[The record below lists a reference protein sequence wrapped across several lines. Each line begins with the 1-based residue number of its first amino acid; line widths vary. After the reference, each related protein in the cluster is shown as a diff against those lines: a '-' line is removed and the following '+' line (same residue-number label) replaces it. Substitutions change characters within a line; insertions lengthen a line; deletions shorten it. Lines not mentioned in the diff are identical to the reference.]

1 MERRMKEEDVTK
13 ALLTRLEE
21 KGWTIVCYDFPQSGT
36 GVMIHHNTRNSKNK
50 DSFIPDIVAHK
61 EGTVL
66 FFENKDRF
74 VYSDFV
80 KVEFLRTTNDYSSD
94 ITELLDGIEYSR
106 ILYGVGMPYS
116 VNAIRNTK
124 VNLEMVDFAVLID
137 NGNFIQVQKSLLD
150 F

>member
-1 MERRMKEEDVTK
+1 MREEEVTK
-13 ALLTRLEE
+13 ALLTRLKE
-21 KGWTIVCYDFPQSGT
+21 KGWTIVSYDFPQSGT
-36 GVMIHHNTRNSKNK
+36 GDLIRPNNSNSKNK
-50 DSFIPDIVAHK
+50 ESFIPDIVAYK

-80 KVEFLRTTNDYSSD
+80 KVDFLRKTDIYSED
-94 ITELLDGIEYSR
+94 ITELLKGIEYSR

-116 VNAIRNTK
+116 VNAMRKTK
-124 VNLEMVDFAVLID
+124 TNLQMVDFAVLVD
-137 NGNFIQVQKSLLD
+137 NGNFIQIQEPLLD